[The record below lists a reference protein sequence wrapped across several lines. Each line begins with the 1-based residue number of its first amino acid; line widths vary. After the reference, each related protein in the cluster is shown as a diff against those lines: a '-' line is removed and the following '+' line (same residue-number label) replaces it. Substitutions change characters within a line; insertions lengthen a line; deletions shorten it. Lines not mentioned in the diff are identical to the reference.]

1 MIKIKRQDDKSKF
14 VRIERAI
21 AEEISAFL
29 FAVGN
34 QFVSAKNAEAA
45 FDCFKY
51 SLDLNDKYHPSVYN
65 LGSLYSV
72 MNNLEGAY
80 RMFNEALR
88 MAPNDIMT
96 MTALSEVCRKLG
108 KLEESHV
115 LLDKLMARDPENY
128 IVLSAMAIL
137 CYDEGRLSEAM
148 KYNELGLAKKPG
160 DLHMQLNKALL
171 HMTYGRWADN
181 WVHYEY
187 CLSYQKNEKMKHL
200 SMSDAWAG
208 QDMASKTLLVVSDQ
222 GSGDAIQF
230 SRYLVDAKKL
240 GNFSK
245 LIYLVQPEL
254 VDLLSTVEGVDEC
267 IGFQERQKVDY
278 DIYSSLL
285 GIMRVLKITPKN
297 AYRPQH
303 LRYAIDSPLLSMWAA
318 FVAAEWEPLKKRIG
332 IVWAGDPKHGN
343 DHARSIPLAQFLKI
357 IHGVPEKRGD
367 VAQVPRKQTPTSAV
381 AFAEPWALPV
391 QGAQLFSLQVGP
403 GLQQLAAL
411 QEATDNMTGIVELGS
426 DFRSFMDT
434 AAALMQ
440 MDLLIT
446 CDTSVAHL
454 AGCMGV
460 PTWVLVPNP
469 PEWRWL
475 LASDETAWYD
485 NFEVFRQ
492 ETPKDWDSVMLAV
505 IERLRDFCHQ

>member
-1 MIKIKRQDDKSKF
+1 MTKIKRQDDKSKF
-14 VRIERAI
+14 VRIERAV

-34 QFVSAKNAEAA
+34 QFVNAKNAEAA

-51 SLDLNDKYHPSVYN
+51 SLDLNNKYHPAVYN

-72 MNNLEGAY
+72 MNNLEGAH
-80 RMFNEALR
+80 RMFSEALR
-88 MAPNDIMT
+88 MAPDDIMT

-108 KLEESHV
+108 KLKESHQ
-115 LLDKLMARDPENY
+115 LLEQLMRRDPENY

-148 KYNELGLAKKPG
+148 KFNELGLAKRPG
-160 DLHMQLNKALL
+160 DLHLLLNKALL
-171 HMTYGRWADN
+171 QMTYGRWDEQ

-200 SMSDAWAG
+200 SMADSWAG
-208 QDMASKTLLVVSDQ
+208 QDMTGKTLLIVSDQ

-230 SRYLVDAKKL
+230 SRYIIDAKKL

-245 LIYLVQPEL
+245 VIYLVQPDL
-254 VDLLSTVEGVDEC
+254 VELLSHVDGVDEC
-267 IGFQERQKVDY
+267 IGFQEKYKVEY

-285 GIMRVLKITPKN
+285 GIMRVLKVSPEN
-297 AYRPQH
+297 AHRPPH
-303 LRYAIDSPLLSMWAA
+303 LKEAVGYDLTARWASTI
-318 FVAAEWEPLKKRIG
+318 AAEWEPTKKRVG

-343 DHARSIPLAQFLKI
+343 DHARSIPLTQFLKI
-357 IHGVPEKRGD
+357 LNGE
-367 VAQVPRKQTPTSAV
+367 
-381 AFAEPWALPV
+381 EPV
-391 QGAQLFSLQVGP
+391 QGVQFFSLQVGP

-411 QEATDNMTGIVELGS
+411 QEATDNNTGIVELGS

-434 AAALMQ
+434 AAALLNMN
-440 MDLLIT
+440 LLIT

-454 AGCMGV
+454 AGCLGV

-475 LASDETAWYD
+475 LASEKSVWYD
-485 NFEVFRQ
+485 SVEVFRQ
-492 ETPKDWDSVMLAV
+492 GEPKDWDSVMLAV
-505 IERLRDFCHQ
+505 IERLRDFCQE

>member
-1 MIKIKRQDDKSKF
+1 MSKNKKQDDRSKF
-14 VRIERAI
+14 VRIEREV

-51 SLDLNDKYHPSVYN
+51 SLDLNSKYHPAVYN

-72 MNNLEGAY
+72 MNNLDGAY
-80 RMFNEALR
+80 RMFSEALR
-88 MAPNDIMT
+88 MAPDDIMT

-108 KLEESHV
+108 RLEESHK
-115 LLDKLMARDPENY
+115 LLDRLIVRDPENY
-128 IVLSAMAIL
+128 IVLSAIAIL
-137 CYDEGRLSEAM
+137 CYDEGRLSEAA
-148 KYNELGLAKKPG
+148 KYNDLGLEKRPG
-160 DLHMQLNKALL
+160 DLHMHLNKALIN
-171 HMTYGRWADN
+171 MTYGHWDDQ
-181 WVHYEY
+181 WVHYEF

-208 QDMASKTLLVVSDQ
+208 QDMTGKTLLVVSDQ

-230 SRYLVDAKKL
+230 SRYLVDAKRL
-240 GNFSK
+240 GGFAK

-254 VDLLSTVEGVDEC
+254 VDLLSGVEGVDQC
-267 IGFQERQKVDY
+267 IGFQEKYKVEY

-285 GIMRVLKITPKN
+285 GIMRVLKVNPEN
-297 AYRPQH
+297 AHRRPH
-303 LRYAIDSPLLSMWAA
+303 LRSSTSEALQLRWKANVDT
-318 FVAAEWEPLKKRIG
+318 EWKPGMKKIG

-343 DHARSIPLAQFLKI
+343 DHARSIPLTQFMKLT
-357 IHGVPEKRGD
+357 HGTTIKSSNLIDIEVAKLDVFNVP
-367 VAQVPRKQTPTSAV
+367 
-381 AFAEPWALPV
+381 PV

-403 GLQQLAAL
+403 GLKQLDAQREIAGNDL
-411 QEATDNMTGIVELGS
+411 GIVELGS
-426 DFRSFMDT
+426 DFRSFSDT
-434 AAALMQ
+434 AAALVQ

-454 AGCMGV
+454 AGCLGV
-460 PTWVLVPNP
+460 PTWVLIPNP

-475 LASDETAWYD
+475 LACNQSVWYD
-485 NFEVFRQ
+485 SVEIFRQ
-492 ETPKDWDSVMLAV
+492 ANPKDWDSVMIAV
-505 IERLRDFCHQ
+505 IERLREFCQQQ

>member
-1 MIKIKRQDDKSKF
+1 MTKIKRQDDKSKY
-14 VRIERAI
+14 VRIERAV
-21 AEEISAFL
+21 AEEVSAFL

-51 SLDLNDKYHPSVYN
+51 SLDLNDKHHPAVYN

-72 MNNLEGAY
+72 MNNMEGAY
-80 RMFNEALR
+80 RMFSEALR
-88 MAPNDIMT
+88 MAPDDIMT
-96 MTALSEVCRKLG
+96 MTALSEVCRKMG
-108 KLEESHV
+108 KLAESHK
-115 LLDKLMARDPENY
+115 LLDNLMSRDPENY

-148 KYNELGLAKKPG
+148 EFNERGLAKKPG
-160 DLHMQLNKALL
+160 DLHMQLNKALI
-171 HMTYGRWADN
+171 HMTYGRWEDQ

-200 SMSDAWAG
+200 SMADAWSG
-208 QDMASKTLLVVSDQ
+208 QDMTGKTLLVVSDQ

-230 SRYLVDAKKL
+230 SRYIIDAKKL
-240 GNFSK
+240 GNFAK
-245 LIYLVQPEL
+245 VIYLVQPDL
-254 VDLLSTVEGVDEC
+254 VELLSSVDGVDEC
-267 IGFQERQKVDY
+267 IGFQEKYKVEY

-285 GIMRVLKITPKN
+285 GVMRVLKVSPEN
-297 AYRPQH
+297 ANRPPH
-303 LRYAIDSPLLSMWAA
+303 LREAFSKELTARWASTI
-318 FVAAEWEPLKKRIG
+318 AADWEPMKKRIG
-332 IVWAGDPKHGN
+332 IVWAGDPRHGN

-357 IHGVPEKRGD
+357 VRGTTIKSSNIMHMDRKHGASEKVNIFD
-367 VAQVPRKQTPTSAV
+367 V
-381 AFAEPWALPV
+381 EPV
-391 QGAQLFSLQVGP
+391 QGAQLFSFQVGP

-411 QEATDNMTGIVELGS
+411 QEDTGNNTGVVELGS
-426 DFRSFMDT
+426 DFRSFTDT
-434 AAALMQ
+434 AAALMH

-454 AGCMGV
+454 AGCLGI

-475 LASDETAWYD
+475 LSSNKSVWYD
-485 NFEVFRQ
+485 SVEVFRQ
-492 ETPKDWDSVMLAV
+492 ANPKDWDSVMIAV
-505 IERLRDFCHQ
+505 IERLREFCQQ